1 MSFSVFLYF
10 TLVCLSPFY
19 PLVSFRAS
27 RLTLS
32 GSCQMVFTGWT
43 TKYLDQIIQNTAQIT
58 KYSENTLGLKKKK
71 KSTWNDQ
78 AYQVCYLH
86 YILAKIF
93 FFFFFFLL
101 SVPEIY
107 TPLGKAF
114 AFNPWSDPV
123 HDAVRL
129 QRTTF
134 SPSTRIYL
142 LHS

>member
-19 PLVSFRAS
+19 PPVSFRAS

-71 KSTWNDQ
+71 KARGMTRHIRFVI
-78 AYQVCYLH
+78 YT
-86 YILAKIF
+86 IF
-93 FFFFFFLL
+93 WLRFLFFFFFLL
-101 SVPEIY
+101 SVPQIY